1 MNVIIRAT
9 SSLHLLPLERH
20 ERLLGVVEVD
30 EPRPLGRVVEELVV
44 LLDEGLANG
53 LVVGIQRHLGLG
65 WVVGSGGEERR
76 KEEEEAENRH
86 KLNSYT
92 KYRSTFILWKQYM

>member
-1 MNVIIRAT
+1 MENFCISTNAIIRAT
-9 SSLHLLPLERH
+9 SPLHLLPLERH

-65 WVVGSGGEERR
+65 RVGGSGGGEERR
-76 KEEEEAENRH
+76 LEEEEEAEKRH
-86 KLNSYT
+86 KFNSY
-92 KYRSTFILWKQYM
+92 I